1 LSQLFLDFPFG
12 SLQAHLGRRGQ
23 RVARRGQTGGSCWWM
38 KGVKP
43 IAQLGP
49 TVWGDL
55 HLQLFLHLSSKL
67 IFFKSVDHKERVF
80 TTCMM
85 GGLIPV
91 VRG

>member
-1 LSQLFLDFPFG
+1 
-12 SLQAHLGRRGQ
+12 
-23 RVARRGQTGGSCWWM
+23 M
-38 KGVKP
+38 KP

-67 IFFKSVDHKERVF
+67 IFFKSVDHKGRVF